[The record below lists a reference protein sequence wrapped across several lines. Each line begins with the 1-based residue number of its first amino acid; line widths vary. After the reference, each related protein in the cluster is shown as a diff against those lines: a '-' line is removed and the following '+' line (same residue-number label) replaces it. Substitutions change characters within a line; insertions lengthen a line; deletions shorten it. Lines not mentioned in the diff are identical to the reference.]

1 MLPHFFKV
9 TKNKQMWVQT
19 TLYEEYGRKSSGI
32 TE

>member
-1 MLPHFFKV
+1 MLSHFFKV

-19 TLYEEYGRKSSGI
+19 TLYEEYGRKRASI